1 MNSFSKIIKDY
12 MEKHITDFN
21 DKRIMQEAITL
32 VDSES
37 DITDEEVNILNEIFM
52 SLKEDYTL
60 KIIQDPTNLDFCI
73 AITKQEKP
81 IIQNKHDLN
90 GLVNDLKRFS
100 LNYSVSKIENATLL
114 FLDASEHIEEDE
126 FLLIQNII
134 RYLTNDWCLSP
145 IEQQKHSGEIIRISR
160 LIPTYCKKLIKTEL
174 ERK

>member
-12 MEKHITDFN
+12 MEHITDFN

-32 VDSES
+32 IDSES

-60 KIIQDPTNLDFCI
+60 EVIQNPNNLEFCY
-73 AITKQEKP
+73 AITKQEIP
-81 IIQNKHDLN
+81 IIQNKHELN
-90 GLVNDLKRFS
+90 VLVNELKRFS
-100 LNYSVSKIENATLL
+100 LNYSISKIENAALL

-134 RYLTNDWCLSP
+134 RHLTDDWCLSP
-145 IEQQKHSGEIIRISR
+145 IEEQKHSDGIIRISR
-160 LIPTYCKKLIKTEL
+160 LIPKYSKKLIKTES